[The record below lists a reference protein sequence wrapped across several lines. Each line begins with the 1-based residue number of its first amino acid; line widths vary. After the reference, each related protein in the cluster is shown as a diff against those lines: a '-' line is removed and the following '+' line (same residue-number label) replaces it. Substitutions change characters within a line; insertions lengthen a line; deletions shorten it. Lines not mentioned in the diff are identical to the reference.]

1 MAGRKWLWLRCRGQ
15 NWIQTEDG
23 RELWIKR
30 LPYGMHNVLH
40 LTYRGNP
47 LNILTYCAPWQLYN
61 PQPRSSPWTQAAK
74 GLVCNQISLWNLQLF
89 LKLWQIVTAPVSGQ
103 DQGSAVPGVIQ
114 TASQRRGFHL
124 EAKKRPA
131 DFAPISNNIFT
142 NNMQDVY
149 LHEAVCS
156 MADSDSIFE

>member
-1 MAGRKWLWLRCRGQ
+1 MCK
-15 NWIQTEDG
+15 
-23 RELWIKR
+23 
-30 LPYGMHNVLH
+30 
-40 LTYRGNP
+40 
-47 LNILTYCAPWQLYN
+47 
-61 PQPRSSPWTQAAK
+61 
-74 GLVCNQISLWNLQLF
+74 QIFLWNLQLF
-89 LKLWQIVTAPVSGQ
+89 LELWQIVTAPVSGQ